1 MRFQCKS
8 RDIAVPNRAW
18 EWRPAA
24 FAAVLRQ
31 SLVEALIPNAPVGSP
46 RGHKKSGRFGRFPDL
61 PWVRAGGGCLLALLA
76 ALAVRE
82 LFANASRF
90 SRTIAQVIKLCPP
103 HVALAF
109 HFDTRNER

>member
-1 MRFQCKS
+1 MQVEGYRGSEQGFGVAPRGIRCRATS
-8 RDIAVPNRAW
+8 VPW
-18 EWRPAA
+18 I
-24 FAAVLRQ
+24 
-31 SLVEALIPNAPVGSP
+31 EALIPETRRLG
-46 RGHKKSGRFGRFPDL
+46 RRDHRKSGRNGRFPYL
-61 PWVRAGGGCLLALLA
+61 PWSALDADLLALLA

-90 SRTIAQVIKLCPP
+90 SRTIAQVIKLCPA